1 MLACYNILVK
11 FNNFIALNNVSIEL
25 KRGYINILLGPN
37 GAGKT
42 TLLKVL
48 ASLLKPN
55 SGRVLYDQKDI
66 NKLNQ
71 EFLYKLGFLSH
82 DIALYNNLTAQE
94 NLLFWGKLYK
104 IDQINQRIEEV
115 LNSVKLEEYKN
126 KFVKEYSRG
135 MKQRLAIAKVL
146 IHNPEIIL
154 WDEPF
159 TGIDLTT
166 TEVINKILINL
177 KNTGRLILLSTH
189 DLQSGYNL
197 ADNIFII
204 NKGNIIYQNSK
215 SLTSFSELRN
225 FFN

>member
-11 FNNFIALNNVSIEL
+11 FNNFIALNNVSLEL

-55 SGRVLYDQKDI
+55 SGRVLYGQKDI
-66 NKLNQ
+66 HELNQ

-177 KNTGRLILLSTH
+177 KNKGRLILLSTH

-215 SLTSFSELRN
+215 SLISFSELRN